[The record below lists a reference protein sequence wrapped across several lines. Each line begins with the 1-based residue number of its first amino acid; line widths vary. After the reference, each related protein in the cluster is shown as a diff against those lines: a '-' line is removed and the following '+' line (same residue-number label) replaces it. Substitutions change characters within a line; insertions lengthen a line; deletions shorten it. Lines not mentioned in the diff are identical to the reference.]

1 MSETEIKF
9 VVRDNPLEALKDAVF
24 PLLKEKGVNIEEQ
37 GQSFLQNDYYDTPE
51 HLFQQHKIGM
61 RVRGANGEFEQTVK
75 TNGKVSGGLHQ
86 RLELNVPLA
95 NEQPDLTLFETMQ
108 WPEGEDGKSLN
119 TRLTKQF
126 GTHFSRTQ
134 FDLVFEDAEI
144 ELVVD

>member
-75 TNGKVSGGLHQ
+75 TNGKVSGGGLRRYRQ
-86 RLELNVPLA
+86 V
-95 NEQPDLTLFETMQ
+95 
-108 WPEGEDGKSLN
+108 
-119 TRLTKQF
+119 
-126 GTHFSRTQ
+126 
-134 FDLVFEDAEI
+134 
-144 ELVVD
+144 